1 MKKNF
6 RWLLTIGLNMMAI
19 TAVAQN
25 NQPPA
30 ATKAI
35 FAKMYPAA
43 TNVDWKEKTNN
54 FTAFFNLDDRKCEA
68 KFAKTGE
75 WLSTEEAIA
84 WDSLPRPVQD
94 AFKTSKYADW
104 KEVSAYSI
112 RSSEGTTQY
121 HLVVSKSDAGRKI
134 LFFSMDG
141 KLLADR

>member
-1 MKKNF
+1 MKKNLK
-6 RWLLTIGLNMMAI
+6 WLLAFGLSLMAI
-19 TAVAQN
+19 VTVAQN

-30 ATKAI
+30 ATTDI

-54 FTAFFNLDDRKCEA
+54 FTAFFNLNDRKCEA
-68 KFAKTGE
+68 KFAKSGG
-75 WLSTEEAIA
+75 WLSTEETIA

-104 KEVSAYSI
+104 KEASAYSI
-112 RSSEGTTQY
+112 LSSEGTTQY

-134 LFFSMDG
+134 LFFSLDG